1 MRYMWTDSWCDAAA
15 RQNPLRW
22 GRSHSLLS
30 LRHELESQ
38 RESRPLR
45 IHADLHDGHIER
57 QFRDIS
63 SALEW
68 LQNEFSCEEVARP
81 PLPHV
86 ETFVEP
92 AGMPE
97 CETSRQP
104 LAPNASRACHGAQ
117 VPTLRYMWADAGL
130 FARKSLHNLAHRN
143 PLRWSDAKSPQEMVK
158 SLEQAELYYNDRPVK
173 LEVESRDEHTLKTFS
188 TMQEAI
194 DWIRTA
200 YNIHDE
206 ASIDEPHRCVICLE
220 SEVAVMLMPCR
231 HAVLCDGCAEDLFA
245 SRASLQS
252 CPICRTPITNHARG
266 HFATD
271 YVDLV
276 QAMDARMER
285 TSASMYEGMYNHVR
299 PLMLTGALLGT
310 GAAVCFVVAP
320 PVAPALAGAAFVIG
334 YVPWFATTSAHFE
347 REDLQVQSQ
356 SFFSRDDL
364 SNPLKLITKVVVMAV
379 VAPVAAIGF
388 FVPYGIYR
396 GVLKPVSRALLQ
408 GLVRLSAFA
417 QVYALRPT
425 AQALQRVGEGILEL
439 LRLVGGHARD
449 LAFMLGDMLAAAGT
463 KALELATA
471 ISRFLH
477 EYALTPC
484 VRGAQYCGELV
495 ADGSRV
501 AYDNA
506 ILPAGRAI
514 RMGIAFL
521 ATTTHDRAIVPM
533 GRAMRRLAES
543 IGELMMQGADLI
555 GQGTAII
562 YEYVLTPCG
571 RFVMLVVRSTLARA
585 QDVYSYFL
593 IPCGRAAFAALR
605 MMARGLLSGTEFV
618 FSNLLIP
625 LGRGT
630 LSALR
635 ILGKGVVSG
644 AEFLYRDAVVPLGC
658 TVATILRGIANGLIL
673 GATTTYT
680 CVLKPCG
687 EGLAAAAS
695 QVYSSALLPAAGAIY
710 VYALAPS
717 GRALHSLGV
726 FLAASASAAAA
737 SIAQCA
743 ANGAQAV
750 YAYVLLPGGQVVVLV
765 TSIVAG
771 AAQACGREVSVAI
784 DAAGSAMQQACLQ
797 TREVLSNIRF

>member
-1 MRYMWTDSWCDAAA
+1 VT
-15 RQNPLRW
+15 
-22 GRSHSLLS
+22 
-30 LRHELESQ
+30 
-38 RESRPLR
+38 
-45 IHADLHDGHIER
+45 
-57 QFRDIS
+57 
-63 SALEW
+63 
-68 LQNEFSCEEVARP
+68 
-81 PLPHV
+81 
-86 ETFVEP
+86 
-92 AGMPE
+92 
-97 CETSRQP
+97 
-104 LAPNASRACHGAQ
+104 
-117 VPTLRYMWADAGL
+117 
-130 FARKSLHNLAHRN
+130 
-143 PLRWSDAKSPQEMVK
+143 
-158 SLEQAELYYNDRPVK
+158 
-173 LEVESRDEHTLKTFS
+173 
-188 TMQEAI
+188 
-194 DWIRTA
+194 
-200 YNIHDE
+200 
-206 ASIDEPHRCVICLE
+206 
-220 SEVAVMLMPCR
+220 VMLMPCR

-276 QAMDARMER
+276 QAMEARMER

-320 PVAPALAGAAFVIG
+320 PVAPALAGAAFVVG

-347 REDLQVQSQ
+347 REDLQVQNQ
-356 SFFSRDDL
+356 FTARNFFSRDDL
-364 SNPLKLITKVVVMAV
+364 SNPLKLITKVVVMAI

-417 QVYALRPT
+417 QVYAIRPT

-439 LRLVGGHARD
+439 LRMVGGHARD
-449 LAFMLGDMLAAAGT
+449 LSFMLGDMLVAAGT

-484 VRGAQYCGELV
+484 MRGAQYCGELV
-495 ADGSRV
+495 ADGSHA

-514 RMGIAFL
+514 RTGIATL
-521 ATTTHDRAIVPM
+521 ATTTHNRAIVPM
-533 GRAMRRLAES
+533 GRAMRRLAGS

-555 GQGTAII
+555 GQRATII

-571 RFVMLVVRSTLARA
+571 RFVMLVVRSALARA

-605 MMARGLLSGTEFV
+605 LMARGLLSGAEFV
-618 FSNLLIP
+618 FSNMLIP

-635 ILGKGVVSG
+635 ILGNGIVSG

-658 TVATILRGIANGLIL
+658 AVATILRGIANGLML

-726 FLAASASAAAA
+726 LTAASASAAAA
-737 SIAQCA
+737 STAQCA

-765 TSIVAG
+765 TSTVAG
-771 AAQACGREVSVAI
+771 AAQACGREVSVAM

-797 TREVLSNIRF
+797 TREVLSNTRF